1 MDKFVKKN
9 IIDKKREEEMRA
21 HQDEFADFEGSKAEL
36 YFLKF
41 THMLARNRKSVFI
54 GLGAAF
60 VLLASVI
67 GYFEFQDYRFQKETV
82 LLEDLVAKHKK
93 SKANSDIQIADLE
106 KFLNEQSTGNM
117 DLRVWKDLSRLYAEK
132 ADWAKAADYLERA
145 GKKIDTPKEMKAYY
159 FYLAG
164 NYRDKQPD
172 IKKALENFKIASTLL
187 DTNNEAKSFKAWSF
201 YQTGRLQLAN
211 GDKPGAKLSLEK
223 VLKIDSSESD
233 NLEEVKLLT
242 TYLLLKL
249 GKS

>member
-9 IIDKKREEEMRA
+9 IIDKKREEELRA

-41 THMLARNRKSVFI
+41 THMLARNRKNVFI
-54 GLGAAF
+54 GLGVVFVALAA
-60 VLLASVI
+60 VI
-67 GYFEFQDYRFQKETV
+67 GFFEFQDYRFQKETV
-82 LLEDLVAKHKK
+82 LFEDLVTKHKK
-93 SKANSDIQIADLE
+93 AKATPETQIADLE
-106 KFLNEQSTGNM
+106 TFLKDQSSGNM
-117 DLRVWKDLSRLYAEK
+117 DLRVWKDLSRLYAETSN
-132 ADWAKAADYLERA
+132 WEKAAEYLEKA

-164 NYRDKQPD
+164 NYRDKQPEPA
-172 IKKALENFKIASTLL
+172 KALENYKISSTLL
-187 DTNNEAKSFKAWSF
+187 ETNTEAKSFKAWSF

-223 VLKIDSSESD
+223 VLKIDGDESE
-233 NLEEVKLLT
+233 NLEEVKLLS

>member
-9 IIDKKREEEMRA
+9 LIDKKREEELRA
-21 HQDEFADFEGSKAEL
+21 HQDEFADFQGSQAEL

-41 THMLARNRKSVFI
+41 THMLARNRKIVFI
-54 GLGAAF
+54 GLTTIF
-60 VLLASVI
+60 LILASVI
-67 GYFEFQDYRFQKETV
+67 GYFEYQDYRFQKVTV
-82 LLEDLVAKHKK
+82 LFEDMTAKHKK
-93 SKANSDIQIADLE
+93 ANAFPDTQIADLE
-106 KFLNEQSTGNM
+106 TFLKDQSSGNM

-132 ADWAKAADYLERA
+132 ANWEKAADYIEKA

-172 IKKALENFKIASTLL
+172 LKKALENYKIASTLL

-223 VLKIDSSESD
+223 VLKIDGSESD
-233 NLEEVKLLT
+233 NIEEVKLLT

>member
-9 IIDKKREEEMRA
+9 IIDKKREEELRA
-21 HQDEFADFEGSKAEL
+21 HKDEFADFEGSKSEL

-41 THMLARNRKSVFI
+41 THMLARNRKNVFI
-54 GLGAAF
+54 GLGFTF
-60 VLLASVI
+60 VLLAVVI
-67 GYFEFQDYRFQKETV
+67 GYFEYQDYRFQKETV
-82 LLEDLVAKHKK
+82 LLEDIIAKHKK
-93 SKANSDIQIADLE
+93 GKANTDLQIADLE
-106 KFLNEQSTGNM
+106 TFLNEQSSGNM

-132 ADWAKAADYLERA
+132 SDWAKAAEYLEKA

-172 IKKALENFKIASTLL
+172 LKKALENFKVASTLL
-187 DTNNEAKSFKAWSF
+187 ETNNETKSFKAWSF

-223 VLKIDSSESD
+223 VLKIDATESD
-233 NLEEVKLLT
+233 NLEDVKLLT

-249 GKS
+249 GKP

>member
-9 IIDKKREEEMRA
+9 IIDKKREEELRA
-21 HQDEFADFEGSKAEL
+21 HQDEFADFQGSTAEL

-41 THMLARNRKSVFI
+41 THFLARNRKNVFLI
-54 GLGAAF
+54 LGSIVI
-60 VLLASVI
+60 VLVSVI
-67 GYFEFQDYRFQKETV
+67 GYFEYQDHRFQKETV
-82 LLEDLVAKHKK
+82 LLEDIISKHKK
-93 SKANSDIQIADLE
+93 TNAPIDTQIADLE
-106 KFLNEQSTGNM
+106 SFLNSNNSGNM

-132 ADWAKAADYLERA
+132 GNWEKSADYLEKA

-164 NYRDKQPD
+164 NYRDNQAD
-172 IKKALENFKIASTLL
+172 SKKALENYKIASTLL
-187 DTNNEAKSFKAWSF
+187 DNNSEVKSFKAWAF
-201 YQTGRLQLAN
+201 YHTGRLQLET

-223 VLKIDSSESD
+223 VLKIDASESD

>member
-9 IIDKKREEEMRA
+9 LIDKKREEELRA
-21 HQDEFADFEGSKAEL
+21 HQDEFADFEGSQAEL

-41 THMLARNRKSVFI
+41 THFLSRNRKNVFI
-54 GLGAAF
+54 LLG
-60 VLLASVI
+60 VSILILGSII
-67 GYFEFQDYRFQKETV
+67 GFFEFQDYRFSKETV
-82 LLEDLVAKHKK
+82 LLEDLASKHKK
-93 SKANSDIQIADLE
+93 TSATPEAQIADLE
-106 KFLNEQSTGNM
+106 SFLKNESTGNM

-132 ADWAKAADYLERA
+132 ENWEKAADYLERA

-164 NYRDKQPD
+164 NYRDKQPELAR
-172 IKKALENFKIASTLL
+172 ALENYKIASTLL
-187 DTNNEAKSFKAWSF
+187 ETNNEAKSFKAWSF
-201 YQTGRLQLAN
+201 YHTGRLQFAN

-223 VLKIDSSESD
+223 VLKIDGSD
-233 NLEEVKLLT
+233 SDTLEDVKLLT